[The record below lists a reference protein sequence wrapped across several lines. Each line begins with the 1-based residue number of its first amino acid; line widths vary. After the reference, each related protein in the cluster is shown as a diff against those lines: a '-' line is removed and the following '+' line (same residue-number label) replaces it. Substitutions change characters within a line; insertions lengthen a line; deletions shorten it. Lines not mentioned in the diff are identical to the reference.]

1 MAASDGYWPKNVG
14 VVRSIT
20 IQIVVAVFASAFL
33 TSATIAL
40 FLSADASKTL
50 TAAELWRTGLSVSTI
65 PPTLICLL
73 ITFHTR
79 QSLEELRMTHEEL
92 VSLAWLDA
100 PTGLLNRQGFDAAAA
115 DAFAEAR
122 RLGQP
127 ISALMCDIDNFR
139 GLNDKYGREAGDIAL
154 RTVAQMLEDSIGH
167 HTAVLGRQGEDEF
180 VMLLPGVEVEEAVR
194 IAEGLREVCEAR
206 ALVQQDRAAKFTISV
221 GAGTESSAA
230 SELRAVV
237 RYADAALYRAKR
249 AGGNQVVVAPTPF
262 VQPRSMP
269 EIEFS
274 NARSAKL
281 VAPPRRVS

>member
-65 PPTLICLL
+65 SPTLICLL

-154 RTVAQMLEDSIGH
+154 RTVAQMLEDLIGH

-221 GAGTESSAA
+221 GAGTELSAA